1 MRKLLLAPALLG
13 AALLLPA
20 FSAGPP
26 PGNSGRGPDDL
37 VFEGGRVADGTGAP
51 LFLADV
57 AVKDG
62 RITAVG
68 RLSGRP
74 ARRRIDA
81 QGLVVAPGFID
92 LLGQSE
98 YNV

>member
-1 MRKLLLAPALLG
+1 MRKVLLAPAVLA
-13 AALLLPA
+13 AALLLA

-26 PGNSGRGPDDL
+26 PGSSRGALDAL

-51 LFLADV
+51 LFLGDV

-62 RITAVG
+62 RIAAIG
-68 RLSGRP
+68 RLADRP

-81 QGLVVAPGFID
+81 RGPAGAPGFLD
-92 LLGQSE
+92 RLRPRASH
-98 YNV
+98 

>member
-1 MRKLLLAPALLG
+1 MRKLLLAPAVLA
-13 AALLLPA
+13 AALLLA

-26 PGNSGRGPDDL
+26 PDSSRGAPDDL

-62 RITAVG
+62 RIAAIG
-68 RLSGRP
+68 RLADRP

-81 QGLVVAPGFID
+81 RGLVVAPGFID
-92 LLGQSE
+92 LL
-98 YNV
+98 